1 MRKTLIIVLSLV
13 FCNSILYAN
22 TLKIQDLNEKK
33 VILEVI
39 AKTLYLNLSDKTL
52 SKAFIQTDT
61 FFLKKSTT
69 NKNEFLIN
77 IIEKALKSCNKKK
90 SRIVESKCVISV
102 IKYKE
107 PKDPTKNQ
115 KLVVKKGIDINNI
128 QLSWDGLEGKTTKWI
143 SLLSSQNNTNKT
155 QVVNIDTATKTKKNK
170 AEEENK
176 KLLEELEK
184 LKKEKFESQKI
195 AEIEIN
201 KAEEE
206 NKKLLEELEKL
217 KKEKLESQKL
227 AKNKKNEAEEKKI
240 YNELNLLYGPKCKK
254 SFFNN
259 LYEVGTP
266 EYKTCILNKGP
277 QKQKKAKQL
286 AAKKKAEEKKES
298 EELNLKKLAKKKQKL
313 SKVPNFYN
321 GNCGKFDKYKLDG
334 ILKSGFVA
342 IERFKY
348 KSNFKIGEFRFCN
361 IRTDKSGHTLTFTK
375 VAYNKN
381 NIGNGQYISF
391 SRLGKC
397 NTILILDRFYSDTFL
412 LIYQN
417 TRKNTIGTTKEFA
430 YENC

>member
-1 MRKTLIIVLSLV
+1 
-13 FCNSILYAN
+13 
-22 TLKIQDLNEKK
+22 
-33 VILEVI
+33 
-39 AKTLYLNLSDKTL
+39 
-52 SKAFIQTDT
+52 
-61 FFLKKSTT
+61 
-69 NKNEFLIN
+69 
-77 IIEKALKSCNKKK
+77 
-90 SRIVESKCVISV
+90 SKCVISV

-155 QVVNIDTATKTKKNK
+155 QVVNIDTATKTKK
-170 AEEENK
+170 
-176 KLLEELEK
+176 
-184 LKKEKFESQKI
+184 
-195 AEIEIN
+195 N

-298 EELNLKKLAKKKQKL
+298 EELNLKKLAKK
-313 SKVPNFYN
+313 
-321 GNCGKFDKYKLDG
+321 
-334 ILKSGFVA
+334 
-342 IERFKY
+342 
-348 KSNFKIGEFRFCN
+348 
-361 IRTDKSGHTLTFTK
+361 
-375 VAYNKN
+375 
-381 NIGNGQYISF
+381 
-391 SRLGKC
+391 
-397 NTILILDRFYSDTFL
+397 
-412 LIYQN
+412 
-417 TRKNTIGTTKEFA
+417 
-430 YENC
+430 